1 MENNFE
7 LVLRTETNILESNID
22 LLKENLKTFMLDKYT
37 MEVNNDN
44 LKDAKKVMAE
54 INKGKKSILD
64 AWKCKKEELNAP
76 IKDLDAKIKDLVS
89 VCDDARSKI
98 EVQVNE
104 YELKT
109 REAAKKV
116 CEEYKISLCKDK
128 GIDPDS
134 LPLIGFDNLTF
145 INDKGN
151 ITSLAKQ
158 KVENVVLNEVARLAE
173 VKQKEHEALL
183 EKQRIEKEAVE
194 RYKAEQEAINTQEP
208 AKESSNGLFNY
219 KINVVF
225 SFCSNI
231 GDKER
236 VISFIK
242 EELSKNS
249 ILADKIVSIS

>member
-22 LLKENLKTFMLDKYT
+22 YLKDNLKNLMLNKYT
-37 MEVNNDN
+37 IEVNNDN

-54 INKGKKSILD
+54 INKGKKGILD
-64 AWKCKKEELNAP
+64 AWKCKKEELNTP

-89 VCDDARSKI
+89 ICDDARSKI

-109 REAAKKV
+109 REEAKKV

-158 KVENVVLNEVARLAE
+158 KVENIVLNEVARLAE
-173 VKQKEHEALL
+173 LKQKEHDALL
-183 EKQRIEKEAVE
+183 EKQRIEKEAIE
-194 RYKAEQEAINTQEP
+194 RYKLE
-208 AKESSNGLFNY
+208 KEITNKEVKKDSNGLFNH
-219 KINVVF
+219 KVSVTF

-231 GDKER
+231 EDREKI
-236 VISFIK
+236 ISFIK

-249 ILADKIVSIS
+249 VLADKIISID